1 MPAKKVLTPDKLV
14 EAYIDYVLE
23 NDSRPKN
30 VYSFCKH
37 IKRKESEFYPHFGT
51 FAAIESH
58 VFQHLFNQTLEVVEA
73 DENYQDYD
81 SKTKLLSFYFVFIE
95 NMTANRSFI
104 DFTLNQGHS
113 SLQGLKLLF
122 PLKTHFHSFINTLE
136 LESLNIGDQ
145 SHQGLHKKVEKE
157 VLWHHFLCV
166 IQFWLKDDSANFEK
180 TDTFIEKSINTGFEL
195 ANIQPLESLF
205 DLGKFLYK
213 EMAR

>member
-14 EAYIDYVLE
+14 ESYIDYVLE
-23 NDSRPKN
+23 NGSRPKN

-37 IKRKESEFYPHFGT
+37 IKRKENEFYPHFGT
-51 FAAIESH
+51 FAAVESY
-58 VFQHLFNQTLEVVEA
+58 VFQHLFDQTLELIEA
-73 DENYQDYD
+73 DENYQEYD

-104 DFTLNQGHS
+104 DFTLSQGHS

-122 PLKTHFHSFINTLE
+122 PLKTPFISFINTLE
-136 LESLNIGDQ
+136 LDSLNIGNQ
-145 SHQGLHKKVEKE
+145 SHQSIHKKTEKE